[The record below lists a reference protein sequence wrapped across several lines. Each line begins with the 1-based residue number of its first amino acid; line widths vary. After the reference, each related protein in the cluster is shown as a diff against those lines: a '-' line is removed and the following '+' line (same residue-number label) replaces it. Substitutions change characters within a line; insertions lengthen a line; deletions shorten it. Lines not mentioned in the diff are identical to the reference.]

1 MKKEILQNKLL
12 FIVAI
17 SIIALSLLVYQNRFI
32 ILNYWHIRAFVNG
45 NFYQIKK
52 SQMYFFDQGS
62 CSLPF
67 LVYHYQII
75 NSDTK
80 YKSAL
85 LSLIGALSPQEF
97 YGLVCKYSDENFRIL
112 NYYDHKEVLKQL
124 KRSQLIHL
132 YKEYNLSVHKSI
144 MKDTIDKI
152 LEDYK

>member
-80 YKSAL
+80 YKAAL
-85 LSLIGALSPQEF
+85 LSLIGAL
-97 YGLVCKYSDENFRIL
+97 
-112 NYYDHKEVLKQL
+112 
-124 KRSQLIHL
+124 LIHL

>member
-67 LVYHYQII
+67 LVYMAECFSSTSASLLRLLITSHNTTQLTKQI
-75 NSDTK
+75 
-80 YKSAL
+80 
-85 LSLIGALSPQEF
+85 
-97 YGLVCKYSDENFRIL
+97 
-112 NYYDHKEVLKQL
+112 
-124 KRSQLIHL
+124 
-132 YKEYNLSVHKSI
+132 
-144 MKDTIDKI
+144 
-152 LEDYK
+152 

>member
-12 FIVAI
+12 FIIVI
-17 SIIALSLLVYQNRFI
+17 SIISLSLLIYQNRFI
-32 ILNYWHIRAFVNG
+32 ILNYWYIRAFVNG

-52 SQMYFFDQGS
+52 SQMYFFDQGP
-62 CSLPF
+62 CCLPF

-80 YKSAL
+80 HKAAL
-85 LSLIGALSPQEF
+85 LSLIGVLSAQKF
-97 YGLVCKYSDENFRIL
+97 YGLVCKYSDENFRNL

-124 KRSQLIHL
+124 KQSQLIHL
-132 YKEYNLSVHKSI
+132 YKEYNLSVHQSI
-144 MKDTIDKI
+144 MKDTIEKI